1 MKIAVIGATGGT
13 GKKVIE
19 CALGLGHEVIAVA
32 RRPEA
37 ISSTE
42 GLTVRKG
49 DVFDLPVMIQA
60 ISGAEAVISCRSS
73 PQRIIHFRQEGL
85 G

>member
-1 MKIAVIGATGGT
+1 MKLLPLLVVP
-13 GKKVIE
+13 KPFLQQKD
-19 CALGLGHEVIAVA
+19 
-32 RRPEA
+32 
-37 ISSTE
+37 
-42 GLTVRKG
+42 TVRKG